1 MNRIILIGN
10 GFDLAHGLRTSYAE
24 FIRGYYVILKLR
36 LLEGEYELTDGLCS
50 VEISNSEDRKLME
63 EFRWML
69 SNDMF
74 RYVNNVGESTMTERY
89 DTFFNDLLK
98 YESIFFEAINK
109 AIEIKNWVDIEWE
122 YYTWLKQIFQQNS
135 KYANPTQ
142 LNDELELVKE
152 YLAEYLMLVQKKQI
166 TPELI
171 KDCIRNAIFEPFIP
185 NDISNDGKIKFD
197 EFLKQRWE
205 SGDWRLE
212 I

>member
-1 MNRIILIGN
+1 MFCRNFQFGRSKT
-10 GFDLAHGLRTSYAE
+10 HG
-24 FIRGYYVILKLR
+24 GV
-36 LLEGEYELTDGLCS
+36 S
-50 VEISNSEDRKLME
+50 VE
-63 EFRWML
+63 L
-69 SNDMF
+69 SNNMF
-74 RYVNNVGESTMTERY
+74 RYVNNVGEITMTERY
-89 DTFFNDLLK
+89 DTFFNDHFK

-109 AIEIKNWVDIEWE
+109 AIETKTWVDIEWE
-122 YYTWLKQIFQQNS
+122 YYTWLKQIFQQNG
-135 KYANPTQ
+135 KYANPIQ

-152 YLAEYLMLVQKKQI
+152 YLAQYLMLVQKKQI